1 MKLNRV
7 IIFLLINFYNF
18 CNSKILLKIYIFL
31 LDKDKDLKLI
41 LKIFDVKTKTR
52 QNKNRILLII
62 FFYLTVKIIK
72 FQKILL
78 FQNKTE
84 QTIL

>member
-7 IIFLLINFYNF
+7 KIFLLINF
-18 CNSKILLKIYIFL
+18 CNSKILLKIYIFSL
-31 LDKDKDLKLI
+31 DKDLKLI
-41 LKIFDVKTKTR
+41 LKILDVKTKTR

-78 FQNKTE
+78 FQNNTE